1 MSNKTFT
8 LNSKLMNQDEIIDL
22 LKSIYEHSPWVP
34 IRLFST
40 KINTIIDKEYLYKK
54 MKAIV
59 DNASKKEKLKLIILL
74 FIILIVF
81 KSLNF

>member
-8 LNSKLMNQDEIIDL
+8 LNFKQINQDEIIDL

-40 KINTIIDKEYLYKK
+40 KINTIIDKAYE
-54 MKAIV
+54 
-59 DNASKKEKLKLIILL
+59 
-74 FIILIVF
+74 
-81 KSLNF
+81 